1 MEAKRKKE
9 LLNRLRSIEGHVRGI
24 ERMLEQDA
32 YCIDILKQSQAVQKA
47 LDKVD
52 GLILENHLNNCLI
65 EAIRSD
71 QPQERERVIGEL
83 LDVFETSD
91 KLQGR

>member
-1 MEAKRKKE
+1 METKRKKE

-24 ERMLEQDA
+24 EKMLEQDA

-71 QPQERERVIGEL
+71 LPQERERAIGEL

-91 KLQGR
+91 KL